1 VETQFSYSTAS
12 VDHGPKRLM
21 LTGGQPVCAFF
32 SGWLALPEQ
41 LQCEYAAHSIDIVFP
56 RWVADDAPR
65 ILARRLLSIRPTKVT
80 SGGCRLFRHLSNHA
94 FAVDPRNVLR
104 ECLRRRRYFPSLAA
118 VHIHTVPS
126 LWQWLAD
133 IFILS
138 LRPPHT
144 EDIAHTLSLG
154 NFAYC

>member
-1 VETQFSYSTAS
+1 L
-12 VDHGPKRLM
+12 RL
-21 LTGGQPVCAFF
+21 LFRVAG
-32 SGWLALPEQ
+32 SPEQ
-41 LQCEYAAHSIDIVFP
+41 LKCEYAAHSIDIVFP

-65 ILARRLLSIRPTKVT
+65 ILARRLLSMRPTKVT

-118 VHIHTVPS
+118 AHTHTVPS

-138 LRPPHT
+138 LRLPHT

-154 NFAYC
+154 NLPTARLTGLSVHAPTLVSPMA